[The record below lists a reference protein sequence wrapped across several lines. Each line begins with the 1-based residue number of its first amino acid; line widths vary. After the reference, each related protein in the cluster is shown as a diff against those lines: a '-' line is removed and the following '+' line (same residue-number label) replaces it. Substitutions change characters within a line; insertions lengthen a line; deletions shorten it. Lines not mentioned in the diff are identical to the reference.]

1 MSRLFENLRVA
12 RFAVLSGAY
21 DYFAI
26 YSLRS
31 WVFGWMVRV
40 LSQVTFFALIGKL
53 LKSDEQT
60 QFLLIG
66 NAVMIGAMGGIFG
79 LNMTTAERA
88 NGTLSLLVASP
99 SRPVVV
105 FAARGLYVVADAVL
119 SGLLGL
125 FIIGPIFGLHFP
137 WPRIL
142 LVVPLTTLVGLSAYC
157 FSTFLAGVILRKR
170 EGQGLVVNTTIV
182 ALMALC
188 GVNVPVSFFPTWLEW
203 LASLLPITN
212 GLEAIRDT
220 VNGAPAATI
229 AWNVL
234 AELAVA
240 TGWLSLALATFGRFV
255 GHGRRSGSLEYAS

>member
-1 MSRLFENLRVA
+1 MTRLFENLRVA

-66 NAVMIGAMGGIFG
+66 NAVMIGAMGGIFA

-137 WPRIL
+137 WPRVL
-142 LVVPLTTLVGLSAYC
+142 LVVPLTTLVGLSA
-157 FSTFLAGVILRKR
+157 
-170 EGQGLVVNTTIV
+170 
-182 ALMALC
+182 
-188 GVNVPVSFFPTWLEW
+188 
-203 LASLLPITN
+203 
-212 GLEAIRDT
+212 
-220 VNGAPAATI
+220 
-229 AWNVL
+229 
-234 AELAVA
+234 
-240 TGWLSLALATFGRFV
+240 
-255 GHGRRSGSLEYAS
+255 